1 MHAVA
6 CKRPRGARIRAD
18 HPPVASQAARV
29 TLLMGKKKN
38 RPKFYAVACGRVP
51 GVYATWSE
59 CEPHVKGFKGAKF
72 RSFPTSA
79 EAQNF
84 IDHADGG
91 GAAAARCRPQQ
102 ATAAAQSSAAAAQ
115 LTHQIDGNGADS
127 GGNGSIAR
135 QRRSS
140 SAEGGAAASGS
151 LRTRAAGHSD
161 MVLQA
166 SEFASKWVKATSES
180 TRALTSRGVDRPGL
194 RPPLRCAVCAV
205 PKPPAAC
212 RSADRLRFT
221 TMC

>member
-1 MHAVA
+1 
-6 CKRPRGARIRAD
+6 
-18 HPPVASQAARV
+18 
-29 TLLMGKKKN
+29 MGKKKN

-72 RSFPTSA
+72 KSFPTSA

-84 IDHADGG
+84 IDHAGGGG

-102 ATAAAQSSAAAAQ
+102 ATAAAQSSSAAAQ
-115 LTHQIDGNGADS
+115 LTQQIGGGGTDS
-127 GGNGSIAR
+127 GGNGNIAR

-140 SAEGGAAASGS
+140 SAEGGAAASGR
-151 LRTRAAGHSD
+151 LRMQAAGHSD
-161 MVLQA
+161 MVLHA
-166 SEFASKWVKATSES
+166 IEFASKWVKATSES
-180 TRALTSRGVDRPGL
+180 TRSLASLGVDRPGL
-194 RPPLRCAVCAV
+194 RPPLRCAVCAI

-221 TMC
+221 SMC